1 MKKTVALA
9 VQTKTAA
16 KGDCFHRVRPTL
28 YMEGSTWMR
37 LPLLRSRRRE
47 KAPKIKRSRTTR
59 RPTFQKDP
67 DIGLKFFVSAP
78 TKRRTPKY
86 ATHARPASLHRYP
99 FVFGKSPAG
108 DFSRRPAMK

>member
-16 KGDCFHRVRPTL
+16 KGDCFHRVRPTP
-28 YMEGSTWMR
+28 YMEGSKWVR

-59 RPTFQKDP
+59 RPTSSKGSEQ
-67 DIGLKFFVSAP
+67 GL
-78 TKRRTPKY
+78 
-86 ATHARPASLHRYP
+86 
-99 FVFGKSPAG
+99 
-108 DFSRRPAMK
+108 